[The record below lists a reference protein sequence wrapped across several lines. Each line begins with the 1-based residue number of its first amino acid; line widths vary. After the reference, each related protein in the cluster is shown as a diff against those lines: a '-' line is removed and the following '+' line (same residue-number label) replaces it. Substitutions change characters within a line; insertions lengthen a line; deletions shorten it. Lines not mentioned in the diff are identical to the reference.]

1 MTPRATAE
9 LKLEYNKSNAA
20 SDSYFLNPRWSRSY
34 GLERIDMQLRSNAVN
49 SFDIWEWQYNLCIAL
64 ALWWQ
69 FDQRDGTKQDKWL
82 IHSCRCN
89 WLVLAP

>member
-20 SDSYFLNPRWSRSY
+20 SDSYFINPRWSRSY

-49 SFDIWEWQYNLCIAL
+49 SFDTLALQFNLCTDL
-64 ALWWQ
+64 VPWFDRNDSTRLGRWQ
-69 FDQRDGTKQDKWL
+69 ILLR
-82 IHSCRCN
+82 RCS
-89 WLVLAP
+89 W